1 MSEQNIVAGAAF
13 DIPDSRRSKLA
24 AVVGSS
30 LIGTAIEFY
39 DFFIYGTAAALVF
52 PRVFFPTLSP
62 YAGLMAAYATL
73 AIRF

>member
-1 MSEQNIVAGAAF
+1 MMGGQSVVADPAF
-13 DIPDSRRSKLA
+13 LVPDSRRSKLA

-30 LIGTAIEFY
+30 LIGTAIEFN

-62 YAGLMAAYATL
+62 YAGITHTPRSRYS
-73 AIRF
+73 